1 MLCKAYQKNEK
12 ISSKQ
17 NPIVS
22 DYFLERG
29 DYFKLDQITLGY
41 TLPTPK
47 ARFMDQLR
55 IYGTVRNV
63 FTITKYSGMDPSNF
77 QINGLTPGAHGGRG
91 YYPTTRQFIVGVQL
105 DF

>member
-77 QINGLTPGAHGGRG
+77 QINGLTRCSRRSWILSHHASVHSR
-91 YYPTTRQFIVGVQL
+91 RAA
-105 DF
+105 